1 MADGRKNIH
10 PRVLE
15 VLTVLGIYREGMMKN
30 TGPGGL
36 PVQAHL
42 FEHTTSFA
50 MTPDYDYDFGDKKG
64 KEVSHLSI

>member
-1 MADGRKNIH
+1 
-10 PRVLE
+10 
-15 VLTVLGIYREGMMKN
+15 MMKS

-50 MTPDYDYDFGDKKG
+50 MTPDYDYDFGDRKG
-64 KEVSHLSI
+64 KEVRPGL